1 MNNIAIIGNLVD
13 APELRYTQQSN
24 KAVANMRIAV
34 NNQYNRDETY
44 FFSVIAWNKL
54 AELVANLTKGQKIGV
69 TGRLT
74 SRTYERKEGGKATAV
89 EIVADQIDFLTPKNQ
104 QQSQQP
110 APAQQDSNLDEWQKL
125 GREVKPGYLDMF
137 DGKADD
143 SEVPF

>member
-1 MNNIAIIGNLVD
+1 MNTIAIIGNLVD

-74 SRTYERKEGGKATAV
+74 SRSYERKDGGKATAI
-89 EIVADQIDFLTPKNQ
+89 EIVADSIDFLTPKNQ
-104 QQSQQP
+104 SQQSPQAQQP
-110 APAQQDSNLDEWQKL
+110 APAQQDSLGEWQKL
-125 GREVKPGYLDMF
+125 GAM
-137 DGKADD
+137 ADD
-143 SEVPF
+143 DSTPF

>member
-1 MNNIAIIGNLVD
+1 VNNIAIIGNLVD

-24 KAVANMRIAV
+24 KAVSNMRIAV

-74 SRTYERKEGGKATAV
+74 SRSYERKDGGKATAV
-89 EIVADQIDFLTPKNQ
+89 EIVADSIDFLTPKPQ
-104 QQSQQP
+104 AQQP
-110 APAQQDSNLDEWQKL
+110 APADSLDEWQKL
-125 GREVKPGYLDMF
+125 GREVKPGDLDMF
-137 DGKADD
+137 DGKADGD
-143 SEVPF
+143 DEIPF

>member
-13 APELRYTQQSN
+13 APELRYIRQSN

-74 SRTYERKEGGKATAV
+74 SRSYERKDGGKATAV
-89 EIVADQIDFLTPKNQ
+89 EIVADSIDFLTPKPQ
-104 QQSQQP
+104 AQQP
-110 APAQQDSNLDEWQKL
+110 APAQDSLDEWNKL
-125 GREVKPGYLDMF
+125 GREVKPADLDLF

-143 SEVPF
+143 DSIPF